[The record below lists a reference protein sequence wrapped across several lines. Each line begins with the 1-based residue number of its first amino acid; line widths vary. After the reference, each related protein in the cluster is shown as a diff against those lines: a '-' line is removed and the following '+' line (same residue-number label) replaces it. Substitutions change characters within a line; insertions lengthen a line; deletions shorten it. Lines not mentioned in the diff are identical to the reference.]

1 MRCPHFIAPIYTP
14 APAKNPPVFPLQ
26 KAERVSVR
34 LCCGKVISIFW
45 VSRKDETQAY
55 PVCDIKEQHIIC
67 LDWTDFVRFCSVSAP
82 LDIDECTSGTHGCKH
97 YCVNNDG
104 SFKCHCIPGYTLHED
119 ERSCNGNSD
128 STANYCI
135 GYRYIIL

>member
-104 SFKCHCIPGYTLHED
+104 SLNVIIFLVTLFM
-119 ERSCNGNSD
+119 R
-128 STANYCI
+128 TKKVATVI
-135 GYRYIIL
+135 VTQLQTIA